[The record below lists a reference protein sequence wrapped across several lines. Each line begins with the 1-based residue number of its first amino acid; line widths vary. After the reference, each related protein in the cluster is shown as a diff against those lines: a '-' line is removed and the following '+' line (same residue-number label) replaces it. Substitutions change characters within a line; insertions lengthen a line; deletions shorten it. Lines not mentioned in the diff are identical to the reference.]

1 MVLLER
7 IELSTSPL
15 PMECSTSELQQR
27 RKVTRLYEQLGNR
40 ASAIWTLFG
49 NYVMPLDMSDKQ
61 KTIQA
66 KNAAQARDTRLK
78 AALKA
83 NMSRRKTQAR
93 ARASDTDEKAQ
104 TGD

>member
-27 RKVTRLYEQLGNR
+27 RKVTRLYELLGNR

-49 NYVMPLDMSDKQ
+49 NYDMPLDMSDKR
-61 KTIQA
+61 KTTQA

-83 NMSRRKTQAR
+83 NMSRRKAQAAGYHYR
-93 ARASDTDEKAQ
+93 RQHWSH
-104 TGD
+104 

>member
-27 RKVTRLYEQLGNR
+27 RKVRRLYEQLGNR

-49 NYVMPLDMSDKQ
+49 NCGMPLDMSDKQ
-61 KTIQA
+61 KTTQA
-66 KNAAQARDTRLK
+66 KNAAQARDARLK

-83 NMSRRKTQAR
+83 NMSRRKAQAR
-93 ARASDTDEKAQ
+93 ARASDTDQKAQ